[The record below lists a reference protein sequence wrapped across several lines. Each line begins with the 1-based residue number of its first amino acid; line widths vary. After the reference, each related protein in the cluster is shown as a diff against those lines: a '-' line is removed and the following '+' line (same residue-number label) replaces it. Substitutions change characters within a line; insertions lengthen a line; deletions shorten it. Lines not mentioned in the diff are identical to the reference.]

1 MFVYVD
7 IDDHAP
13 TRLIIER
20 LVLIMKAYGP
30 ATMANTE
37 ENSYLEYLLIP

>member
-20 LVLIMKAYGP
+20 LVLIMKAYVTSNYG
-30 ATMANTE
+30 E
-37 ENSYLEYLLIP
+37 H